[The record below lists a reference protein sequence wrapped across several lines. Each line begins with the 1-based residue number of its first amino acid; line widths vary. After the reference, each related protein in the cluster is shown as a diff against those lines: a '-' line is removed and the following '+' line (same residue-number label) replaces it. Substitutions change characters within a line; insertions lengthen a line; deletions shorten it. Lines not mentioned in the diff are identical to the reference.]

1 MIPLSTRLLANMRRG
16 RVYTSAN
23 LARIHRVEP
32 DAVAAALAELVN
44 KGVLRTCLNS
54 RKLPGYCLTESNAV
68 AVQAEQVSASAS
80 REVATPAVTRRL
92 DGVLS
97 GYENELS
104 TRRALAMLARR

>member
-23 LARIHRVEP
+23 LTRIHRVEP
-32 DAVAAALAELVN
+32 DAVADALAELVN
-44 KGVLRTCLNS
+44 RGVLRTCLNS
-54 RKLPGYCLTESNAV
+54 RKLPGFCLTESNAGG
-68 AVQAEQVSASAS
+68 VQVESLSVS

-97 GYENELS
+97 GYENELA

>member
-23 LARIHRVEP
+23 LARIHRAEP
-32 DAVAAALAELVN
+32 EAVAGALAELVN
-44 KGVLRTCLNS
+44 RGVLRTCLNS
-54 RKLPGYCLTESNAV
+54 RKLPGYCLTESNVV
-68 AVQAEQVSASAS
+68 AAQAEPVSTP

-92 DGVLS
+92 EGVLS
-97 GYENELS
+97 GYESELS

>member
-23 LARIHRVEP
+23 LTRIHRVEP
-32 DAVAAALAELVN
+32 DAVAGALAELVN

-54 RKLPGYCLTESNAV
+54 RKLPGYCLTESGAV
-68 AVQAEQVSASAS
+68 DVQAQALPASC
-80 REVATPAVTRRL
+80 EVATPAVTRRL
-92 DGVLS
+92 EGVLS
-97 GYENELS
+97 GYESELS

>member
-1 MIPLSTRLLANMRRG
+1 MRRG

-32 DAVAAALAELVN
+32 AAVAGALAELVN
-44 KGVLRTCLNS
+44 RGVLRTCLNS
-54 RKLPGYCLTESNAV
+54 RKLPGYCLIESNAV
-68 AVQAEQVSASAS
+68 GVEAESRSLS